1 MLEVREKTKTNH
13 ILCKQPEDINS
24 LILHTKQNLELI
36 AFCKSLY
43 KTETALEIIPA
54 YL

>member
-1 MLEVREKTKTNH
+1 MLEVRKKAKTNH
-13 ILCKQPEDINS
+13 IPRKQPEVINS
-24 LILHTKQNLELI
+24 LILYTEQNLELT

-54 YL
+54 HL

>member
-1 MLEVREKTKTNH
+1 MLEMRKKTRTNH
-13 ILCKQPEDINS
+13 TLGKQPEVINS
-24 LILHTKQNLELI
+24 LILYTEQNLELT

-54 YL
+54 HL